1 MFLVTNQHSRISL
14 TLTLTVHST
23 QTHSLSFTVD
33 LRNVLDILEL
43 DMYVILI
50 KNMFLVTNQ
59 HSGIPLTLTLTL
71 TVHSHSLTVHST
83 QTHLLSFNV
92 DLRNVLDILEL
103 DMYVILIKNMF
114 LVTNQ
119 QGKHHLTFTLRTHSS
134 HTQLTLKSLDHS
146 THTH

>member
-59 HSGIPLTLTLTL
+59 HSGIPLTLTLT
-71 TVHSHSLTVHST
+71 VHTHSLNVQST
-83 QTHLLSFNV
+83 QTHSFSFNV

-134 HTQLTLKSLDHS
+134 HTHLTLKSLGHL